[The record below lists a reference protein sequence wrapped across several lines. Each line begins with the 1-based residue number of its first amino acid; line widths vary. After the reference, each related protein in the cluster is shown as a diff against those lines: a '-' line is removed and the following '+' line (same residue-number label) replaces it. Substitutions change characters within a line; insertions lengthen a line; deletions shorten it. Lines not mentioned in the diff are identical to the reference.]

1 MNVKS
6 EKSPRGGH
14 CLVCDKGLGLFRRIS
29 GNKFCSKQHE
39 EQYLADLRELAVSRL
54 QHFGAESARTRST
67 AV

>member
-1 MNVKS
+1 MDLKS
-6 EKSPRGGH
+6 EKSRRRGH
-14 CLVCDKGLGLFRRIS
+14 CLVCGKGVGLFRRIS

-39 EQYLADLRELAVSRL
+39 ERYLADLRELAVSRL